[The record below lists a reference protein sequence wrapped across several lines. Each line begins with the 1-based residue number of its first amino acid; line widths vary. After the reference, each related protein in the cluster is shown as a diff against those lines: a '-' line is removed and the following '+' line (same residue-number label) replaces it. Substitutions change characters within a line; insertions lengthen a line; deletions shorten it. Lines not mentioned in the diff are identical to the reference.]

1 MDKGKLLRMASD
13 RARELGHNIQLNRDK
28 GGHFLPLFR
37 YRATGR
43 CMTCGAE
50 LVVDTSPAQ
59 MGCSWPWNE
68 DKANA
73 WAWITGAA
81 FDERCQQV
89 RPRGKRK
96 DYFLRRAMS
105 R

>member
-1 MDKGKLLRMASD
+1 MDKRELIKQAVD
-13 RARELGHNIQLNRDK
+13 RARELGHNIHLNRDRD
-28 GGHFLPLFR
+28 GHFVPLFR

-43 CMTCGAE
+43 CTTCGAE

-59 MGCSWPWNE
+59 MNCSWPWNE

-81 FDERCQQV
+81 FDEQCG
-89 RPRGKRK
+89 RGRKEEKRK